1 MVIYADTS
9 FLVSL
14 YGRDTNS
21 ARAQTLVMEFETPLI
36 YTPFQRHE
44 ARNAVRLA
52 CFRREIT
59 APECQAVL
67 AAIEMDKRSGV
78 LAETPVAWAEVYD
91 VAEEL
96 SAAHTETLGTRAA
109 DILHVAN
116 AAALGA
122 TLFLSFDTRQ
132 KALAAAA
139 GLRVM
144 P

>member
-78 LAETPVAWAEVYD
+78 LAETPVAWAE
-91 VAEEL
+91 EL

-109 DILHVAN
+109 DILHVAT

>member
-1 MVIYADTS
+1 VD
-9 FLVSL
+9 
-14 YGRDTNS
+14 
-21 ARAQTLVMEFETPLI
+21 
-36 YTPFQRHE
+36 
-44 ARNAVRLA
+44 
-52 CFRREIT
+52 
-59 APECQAVL
+59 
-67 AAIEMDKRSGV
+67 
-78 LAETPVAWAEVYD
+78 D

-109 DILHVAN
+109 DILHVAT